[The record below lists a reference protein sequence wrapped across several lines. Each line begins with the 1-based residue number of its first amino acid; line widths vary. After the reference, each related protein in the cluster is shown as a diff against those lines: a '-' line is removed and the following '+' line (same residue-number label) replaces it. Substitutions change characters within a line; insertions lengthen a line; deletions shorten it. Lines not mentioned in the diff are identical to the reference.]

1 MRPKAVPV
9 LTGKEAERFEE
20 QDKKPLEKEQKDFL
34 AECLALYKSN
44 PIRKQVVFLSDDK
57 ISLED
62 LDIFHILVSFMM
74 KHLTVLTEIQWD

>member
-9 LTGKEAERFEE
+9 LTGKDAERFEE

-44 PIRKQVVFLSDDK
+44 PIRK
-57 ISLED
+57 
-62 LDIFHILVSFMM
+62 
-74 KHLTVLTEIQWD
+74 